1 MKTGRRSAQA
11 LVREVVMTLARFHI
25 PGPLVLLALFGGCHG
40 NQPLEPPTDDGPTLS
55 AVSQKGPSGLVANPL
70 PGAIGLGWQDNSP
83 NETGFEGLR
92 STTGASGT
100 FTTITTT
107 TAKVTSTPT
116 ADWTRSSSTATGS
129 RRSGS
134 RSASSASPT

>member
-83 NETGFEGLR
+83 NETGFER
-92 STTGASGT
+92 SEERRVGKEGRA
-100 FTTITTT
+100 
-107 TAKVTSTPT
+107 
-116 ADWTRSSSTATGS
+116 WGS
-129 RRSGS
+129 RETSKER
-134 RSASSASPT
+134 RER